1 MWSAFAAL
9 IQACLLFTVIGIVP
23 DVEVVKWIYEPF
35 ANESPVFLE
44 PQRYQL
50 PFFQTSRLIGEG
62 WKRMKAVWITM
73 RNVHGVGAQLVMLQ
87 LPRFVIIKSS
97 KIHKLEPVGLVV
109 AQSQAHQN
117 NYDVFFFEWNIP
129 SQLFLAVVL
138 VILVLV
144 VTTDVSIDI
153 LFLDVKR
160 D

>member
-1 MWSAFAAL
+1 
-9 IQACLLFTVIGIVP
+9 
-23 DVEVVKWIYEPF
+23 
-35 ANESPVFLE
+35 
-44 PQRYQL
+44 
-50 PFFQTSRLIGEG
+50 
-62 WKRMKAVWITM
+62 MKAVWITM
-73 RNVHGVGAQLVMLQ
+73 SNVHGVGAQLVMLQ
-87 LPRFVIIKSS
+87 LLRFVTIKSP
-97 KIHKLEPVGLVV
+97 KMHKLEPVGLVV